1 MNHNKDTGNRGENIA
16 AEYLLTQNYSIM
28 ERNWR
33 FSHWEV
39 DIIASKGKK
48 LHFVEVKTR
57 TNEKYGKPEESIG
70 REKMNCLKNA
80 ATKYVFLHPGWKYI
94 QFDVLAITLKGEEV
108 KEVFM
113 IEDVYF

>member
-33 FSHWEV
+33 FRHWEV

-57 TNEKYGKPEESIG
+57 TNEKFGKPEESIG
-70 REKMNCLKNA
+70 RKKMDCLKNA
-80 ATKYVFLHPGWKYI
+80 AAKYVFLHSGWKYI
-94 QFDVLAITLKGEEV
+94 QFDVLAITLNEEEV
-108 KEVFM
+108 KEIFM

>member
-1 MNHNKDTGNRGENIA
+1 MNHNKGTGNRGENIA
-16 AEYLLTQNYSIM
+16 ADYLLQHHYSIM

-33 FSHWEV
+33 FRHWEL
-39 DIIASKGKK
+39 DIIAYKEKK

-57 TNEKYGKPEESIG
+57 TNDYFGKPEESIG
-70 REKMNCLKNA
+70 REKMDCLKNA
-80 ATKYVFLHPGWKYI
+80 AEEYMYIHPNWKHL
-94 QFDVLAITLKGEEV
+94 QFDVIAITLDKEDI